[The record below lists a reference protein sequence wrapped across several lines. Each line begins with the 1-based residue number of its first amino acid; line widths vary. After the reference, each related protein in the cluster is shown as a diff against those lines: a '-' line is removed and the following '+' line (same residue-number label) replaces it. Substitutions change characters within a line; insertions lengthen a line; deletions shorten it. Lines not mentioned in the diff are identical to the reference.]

1 MKKATLAQ
9 LKKSLAQKIKNEL
22 IQEIGL
28 LYGKFSQASE
38 YYTVQAGGHA
48 KSKKET

>member
-1 MKKATLAQ
+1 LAFFTESS
-9 LKKSLAQKIKNEL
+9 LKR
-22 IQEIGL
+22 
-28 LYGKFSQASE
+28 ASE